1 MSFDFIFFVET
12 FKVGLSYLPTTLYIS
27 LLPLCLGLVI
37 GTLIAVARMSKC
49 KPLIYISKY
58 FVVIVRGIP
67 PILMLLLFFL
77 TMTKIFDAIATGL
90 HLPFNSSIISAKTV
104 VICAL
109 TVIASANFAETI
121 RTSFKS
127 VGHGQ
132 MEAAYTIGMVR
143 GMAIRRIIIPQ
154 ALPVAIPII
163 SNTFISLVKSS
174 SLAYLLTVIDVL
186 NGCKIQADV
195 SYKFLE
201 AYVAAAVIYYII
213 CFLIEQMARV
223 LTKKVSYYKYKSA

>member
-1 MSFDFIFFVET
+1 MSFDFNFFTDT

-27 LLPLCLGLVI
+27 LMPLCLGLI
-37 GTLIAVARMSKC
+37 FGTFIAVARMSKS
-49 KPLIYISKY
+49 KPLILLSKY

-67 PILMLLLFFL
+67 PILMLLVFFL
-77 TMTKIFDAIATGL
+77 TMTQIFDAITSAL
-90 HLPFNSSIISAKTV
+90 HLPFNSSIISVETI

-109 TVIASANFAETI
+109 TVIASANFAETV

-132 MEAAYTIGMVR
+132 LEAAYTIGMTR
-143 GMAIRRIIIPQ
+143 GTAIRRIILPQ

-163 SNTFISLVKSS
+163 ANTFISLVKAS

-213 CFLIEQMARV
+213 CFSIEQIARV
-223 LTKKVSYYKYKSA
+223 LTKKASYYKCKNV

>member
-1 MSFDFIFFVET
+1 MSFDFNFFLNIL
-12 FKVGLSYLPTTLYIS
+12 KAGLKYLPTTLYIS
-27 LLPLCLGLVI
+27 FIPLFLGLI
-37 GTLIAVARMSKC
+37 FGTFIAIARMSSC
-49 KPLIYISKY
+49 KPLIYLCKY

-67 PILMLLLFFL
+67 AILMLLVTFL
-77 TMTKIFDAIATGL
+77 SITQVFDSLMSLL
-90 HLPFNSSIISAKTV
+90 HLPFSSNAISTKTI
-104 VICAL
+104 VIFAL
-109 TVIASANFAETI
+109 TIIASANFAETV

-132 MEAAYTIGMVR
+132 LEAAYSIGMTR
-143 GMAIRRIIIPQ
+143 GKAIRRIIIPQ

-201 AYVAAAVIYYII
+201 AYVAAAVIYYLI
-213 CFLIEQMARV
+213 CFSIEQIARV
-223 LTKKVSYYKYKSA
+223 LTRKTSYFKCVSQ